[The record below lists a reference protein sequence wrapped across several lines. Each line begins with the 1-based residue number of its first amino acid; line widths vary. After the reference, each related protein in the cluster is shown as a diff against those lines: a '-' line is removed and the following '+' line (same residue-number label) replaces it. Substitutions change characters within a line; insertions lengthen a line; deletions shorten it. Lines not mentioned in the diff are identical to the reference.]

1 MSDLSLSNCHAAWV
15 NANRCR
21 TAIERLIPPRS
32 NDDKREPQFDPSS
45 ALPRYPQGP
54 VVKPG
59 TDHQTS
65 QSGEQSC
72 PGHLEFEPISD
83 LQALQSDYI
92 MSQRPEASDGPP
104 QPAPRIT
111 VQDLS
116 NPPGQPLPSP
126 RPQASTEQFRWATV
140 KFSQVMVTQWHED
153 VLPRSVTRTAPPVDE
168 TSPSSSSSFEIIDMD
183 ALPPAYEPVQPHWF
197 YCRRA
202 EAKESWLPFS
212 REDSQKLEDAS
223 KTCGKEEVVVATEG
237 ERYDVKLKERVRY
250 AVYWEQAP
258 SEVRRCTWFYKGDK
272 DSRYMPYPEDFSE
285 SLEDAYMIAV
295 TLDEWKRNLMFPTG
309 ETVILH
315 NPKLIMQYQPVTL
328 QEDWVSSPTEQ
339 TRPRTV
345 KRGIENIVVEIPD
358 GEPETV
364 DHLVFMVHGIG
375 PACDLRFRSIIQ
387 CVNDFRSASLS
398 LLNTHFKKAQDEG
411 RIGRV
416 EFLPVNWHSALHGDA
431 TGVDEDIQRITLP
444 SISRLRHFTNDTL
457 LDLFFYNS
465 PTYCQTIVDTVASE
479 VNRLHLLFQQRH
491 PRFAGTVSVAGHSLG
506 SLILFDLLTNQ
517 KTSAG
522 DAGHQEATANGDS
535 GPLDFKSLE
544 ETLRSLGL
552 EEHLAVLKREQ
563 LDLDSLALCS
573 ETDLKELGIPLG
585 PRKKILTFTRRRRIL
600 EECRA
605 GAPLL
610 ALGLQAGREEAG
622 SDGHQS
628 FLRALSTTSAVDYEH
643 FDVGI
648 GQVSINYP
656 QLAFQP
662 QTFFAFGSPIG
673 MFLTVRGLKR
683 IDPNYTFPTC
693 KSFYNIYHPFD
704 PVAYRIEPMI
714 VCDVEIEPMLIP
726 HHKGR
731 KRMHLELRESLT
743 RMSTDLKNNVLGS
756 LRTAWQSFSRLPV
769 AALPPV
775 GEADCAAAESPPEET
790 EAGKETKAEKKEY
803 KPDFWKKILEWPRA
817 INLNYFQGV
826 RSEEA
831 ESPQEAQSE
840 QQNIRVGMLNG
851 GRRID
856 YVLQE
861 KPIESFNEYL
871 FAIQS
876 HLCYWESEDTA
887 LLLLKEIYEK
897 LGIVVEQPQQ

>member
-1 MSDLSLSNCHAAWV
+1 M
-15 NANRCR
+15 
-21 TAIERLIPPRS
+21 
-32 NDDKREPQFDPSS
+32 
-45 ALPRYPQGP
+45 
-54 VVKPG
+54 
-59 TDHQTS
+59 S
-65 QSGEQSC
+65 QSSET
-72 PGHLEFEPISD
+72 
-83 LQALQSDYI
+83 
-92 MSQRPEASDGPP
+92 SDGPSHP
-104 QPAPRIT
+104 VPKIMIEDP
-111 VQDLS
+111 S
-116 NPPGQPLPSP
+116 NPPGQSPPSP
-126 RPQASTEQFRWATV
+126 QPHTSSCTTATEQV
-140 KFSQVMVTQWHED
+140 
-153 VLPRSVTRTAPPVDE
+153 APLVDE
-168 TSPSSSSSFEIIDMD
+168 ASPSSSSSFELIDMD

-202 EAKESWLPFS
+202 DAKDSWLPFS
-212 REDSQKLEDAS
+212 REDSQKLEDAY
-223 KTCGKEEVVVATEG
+223 KAGGKEEVVVATEG
-237 ERYDVKLKERVRY
+237 ERYDVRLTERMRY

-285 SLEDAYMIAV
+285 SLEEAYMIAV
-295 TLDEWKRNLMFPTG
+295 TLDEWKRKLEFPTG

-315 NPKLIMQYQPVTL
+315 NPKLIMQYQPITM
-328 QEDWVSSPTEQ
+328 QDEWVSSPSEQ

-345 KRGIENIVVEIPD
+345 KRGIENIAVEIPD
-358 GEPETV
+358 GEPDAV

-398 LLNTHFKKAQDEG
+398 LLNTHFKKAQDEKK
-411 RIGRV
+411 IGRV

-479 VNRLHLLFQQRH
+479 VNRLYRLFQQRH
-491 PRFAGTVSVAGHSLG
+491 PQFTGAVSVAGHSLG

-517 KTSAG
+517 KTSPG
-522 DAGHQEATANGDS
+522 DTGSQE
-535 GPLDFKSLE
+535 
-544 ETLRSLGL
+544 
-552 EEHLAVLKREQ
+552 
-563 LDLDSLALCS
+563 ALCS
-573 ETDLKELGIPLG
+573 ENDLKDLGIPLG
-585 PRKKILTFTRRRRIL
+585 PRKKILCFTRRRRIL
-600 EECRA
+600 EEHWV

-610 ALGLQAGREEAG
+610 APGLQAGREETGAVPPG
-622 SDGHQS
+622 SVPRGHT
-628 FLRALSTTSAVDYEH
+628 FLRALSTTSAVDYEY

-693 KSFYNIYHPFD
+693 KSFFNIYHPFD

-714 VCDVEIEPMLIP
+714 VSDMEIEPMLIP

-731 KRMHLELRESLT
+731 KRMHLELKESLT

-756 LRTAWQSFSRLPV
+756 LRTAWQSFSRLPI

-775 GEADCAAAESPPEET
+775 GEAECVTAESPPAET
-790 EAGKETKAEKKEY
+790 EGGRAEEVEPVQET
-803 KPDFWKKILEWPRA
+803 
-817 INLNYFQGV
+817 LN
-826 RSEEA
+826 EE
-831 ESPQEAQSE
+831 
-840 QQNIRVGMLNG
+840 QNIRIGMLNG

-897 LGIVVEQPQQ
+897 LGIVFEQPQ

>member
-1 MSDLSLSNCHAAWV
+1 M
-15 NANRCR
+15 
-21 TAIERLIPPRS
+21 
-32 NDDKREPQFDPSS
+32 
-45 ALPRYPQGP
+45 
-54 VVKPG
+54 
-59 TDHQTS
+59 S
-65 QSGEQSC
+65 QS
-72 PGHLEFEPISD
+72 
-83 LQALQSDYI
+83 A
-92 MSQRPEASDGPP
+92 EASDGPP
-104 QPAPRIT
+104 ERAPAPKIT
-111 VQDLS
+111 VEDLS
-116 NPPGQPLPSP
+116 NPPGPSP
-126 RPQASTEQFRWATV
+126 PSPQPHTSACAASEQVA
-140 KFSQVMVTQWHED
+140 
-153 VLPRSVTRTAPPVDE
+153 SVVDE
-168 TSPSSSSSFEIIDMD
+168 TSPSSTSSFEIIDMD
-183 ALPPAYEPVQPHWF
+183 AVLPAYEPVQPHWF
-197 YCRRA
+197 YWRRA
-202 EAKESWLPFS
+202 DGKDSWLPFS
-212 REDSQKLEDAS
+212 REDSQKLEEAF
-223 KTCGKEEVVVATEG
+223 TAGGKEEVVVATEG
-237 ERYDVKLKERVRY
+237 ERYDVKLTERKRY

-258 SEVRRCTWFYKGDK
+258 SEVRRCTWFFKGDK

-285 SLEDAYMIAV
+285 ALEDAYMIAV
-295 TLDEWKRNLMFPTG
+295 TLDEWKRKLEFPSG

-315 NPKLIMQYQPVTL
+315 NPKLIMQYQPITL
-328 QEDWVSSPTEQ
+328 QDEWVSAPSEQ

-345 KRGIENIVVEIPD
+345 KRGIENIAVEIPD

-387 CVNDFRSASLS
+387 CVNDFRSASLN
-398 LLNTHFKKAQDEG
+398 LLNTHFKKAQDEQ

-479 VNRLHLLFQQRH
+479 VNRLHQLFLQRH
-491 PRFAGTVSVAGHSLG
+491 PRFAGAVSVAGHSLG

-517 KTSAG
+517 KTSPG
-522 DAGHQEATANGDS
+522 DASGQQGTVNGAP
-535 GPLDFKSLE
+535 GPPDFKSLE
-544 ETLRSLGL
+544 EALQTMGLG
-552 EEHLAVLKREQ
+552 EYLAVLKEEQ
-563 LDLDSLALCS
+563 MDLDSLALCS
-573 ETDLKELGIPLG
+573 ESDLKDLGIPLG
-585 PRKKILTFTRRRRIL
+585 PRKKMLSFTRRRRIL
-600 EECRA
+600 EQECR
-605 GAPLL
+605 GGVPVLAP
-610 ALGLQAGREEAG
+610 GLQAGREEAG
-622 SDGHQS
+622 PSGWAPPSVAAGHHTV
-628 FLRALSTTSAVDYEH
+628 LRHLSITSAVDYEY

-683 IDPNYTFPTC
+683 IDPNYSFPTC

-714 VCDVEIEPMLIP
+714 VSDVEIEPMLIP

-731 KRMHLELRESLT
+731 KRMHLELKDSLT

-756 LRTAWQSFSRLPV
+756 LRTAWLSFSRLPIT
-769 AALPPV
+769 ALPPV
-775 GEADCAAAESPPEET
+775 GEAECSAPAEPPPENA
-790 EAGKETKAEKKEY
+790 EAGKETVKRKAC
-803 KPDFWKKILEWPRA
+803 KPDFWKNILEWPRV

-826 RSEEA
+826 KAEEA
-831 ESPQEAQSE
+831 ESLQETQRE
-840 QQNIRVGMLNG
+840 EQNIRIGMLNG

-897 LGIVVEQPQQ
+897 LGVVFEQSQP